1 MFPSI
6 GRLEANATEPLFRSE
21 IEIACKIAVFA
32 RVEPRVL
39 T

>member
-6 GRLEANATEPLFRSE
+6 GRLETNATEPLFRSE
-21 IEIACKIAVFA
+21 IEMACKIAVFA
-32 RVEPRVL
+32 RAEQRVL